1 MASVEEM
8 VVQPIVLARITGR
21 TSPTQL
27 GHVQLPGRQ
36 RTRSR
41 RALSQDRRAWPVS
54 PQKKQAPR
62 RAASQRSR
70 RGVRE
75 RALERTLQLVGARR
89 REVLPLQGLR
99 DASLRRDALRQRF
112 TSIQEVTQW
121 AEATE
126 LHADLPEPAQP
137 RRVRAAELEDAPR
150 TGLSVATPD
159 MLRRL
164 DAMAEAVNQLSASR
178 ASLTADHP
186 VYAVGPAR
194 PDLTPAPPAPA
205 QPDPPR
211 LSDVLPDRR
220 RCFYCGLPGHFI
232 NDCRRKK
239 RDRKDGRYNP
249 VHRSS
254 GGRNDRRVDDRRD
267 DNQRER
273 RDRHDNRRRSHT
285 PPPAAAAAAPAAPV
299 HSVAPYFP
307 PFYHPAYQAPLSVS
321 SGRVIFRAPPA
332 PLSRLRIRSVT
343 GDVAALG
350 GPLDLSVNWNGSL
363 YKWQFYEAD
372 IAEECIVGSDMM
384 GYFMVNI
391 LYSNRTIQVCRDP
404 QRNMLP
410 PRRTIRATVS
420 VRALLR
426 GDDVLPVYEKLA
438 PEPLGGPRRERD
450 QEPSL
455 GDDDGIPSQGDDDVD
470 MPLSSGGVH
479 WPGASSV
486 EMISLALPSGLAGMW
501 SSSPHEKVPLITSAT
516 TAPTAAVPRNTV
528 LAEVSLLHPD
538 EIPSPSSRRPFPT
551 RSAEC
556 LGNPYS
562 TDATMAAS
570 TDQAPTSAAPEPEPR
585 PPRRVLPPDAPL
597 PPDLQRLVDGCED
610 ISDSQRQ
617 EVNAVLREFSDV
629 FAEGD
634 EIGLC
639 TWEQFR
645 IDTDCKACTR
655 LENQDTKRA
664 AAAATSVCRT
674 QLLAAPAWL
683 PDEMR
688 ADQLADPTIRPILE
702 ACERGQ
708 RPPADE
714 AVAYGSE
721 ARTLWLQW
729 DSLFVKNG
737 VLHRRWRH
745 PSGDPGRDREQLV
758 LPANRVPE
766 VVREY
771 HALPGTGSHFKVTRT
786 LAKLRDR
793 FYWPGAIGDIRDI
806 IASCESCCRV
816 HGAGRGRTPGP
827 MRVFNDNT
835 FLGRWTIDIAGPY
848 PAPTACPRYAEA
860 ARVHKKWYCLV
871 CVESFTNWPEVLV
884 VHNIDAETSAR
895 AIVDGLVSRF
905 GAFRDIHSDQGRNWE
920 ASVFKEVM
928 ALLHIRKTRTTPL
941 YPKGQRALRAEEQ
954 RDWPSW
960 IPLIL
965 LAYRTAPH
973 SATRVSPAEMLY
985 GRMLSLPADLA
996 REPPPAAHLPFNESE
1011 YPRWLRETMRR
1022 IHADARVMREATS
1035 QKYKVNYDLSTAL
1048 FPGKPGDAVWLYR
1061 PVRKPGRNPKLAP
1074 KWEGPYVILER
1085 VNDLIVWLQSRTNGK
1100 KRMANVQNIA
1110 PYVDPDFPVRG
1121 SWLTFL

>member
-1 MASVEEM
+1 MPRRPPAVPYQAAVPTEYLYPPDSPPPADAQVRREPTVPCEPPAARLEADIARRLEALRRQVAGTEISMGRRQAEPQAEPLSTTPHSLPSCSRTAPPPHSMPSCSRAAPPSHSVPSSPRAAPPPHPFPSCSETAPPPPPPLPPCGPATAYWDTPL
-8 VVQPIVLARITGR
+8 VPPPPPPPVYDYRYAQP
-21 TSPTQL
+21 
-27 GHVQLPGRQ
+27 QLPGPAPSRWGQQLPRLAQYDGTWDYAEHRVQARDMLQAYDAEVARSALVQCLTGAARSYLTTLTPEQ
-36 RTRSR
+36 RGSYA
-41 RALSQDRRAWPVS
+41 ALDEALM
-54 PQKKQAPR
+54 QAFGRHQTPHAL
-62 RAASQRSR
+62 AASLRACVQGPNESARAYSLRLQAAGR
-70 RGVRE
+70 R
-75 RALERTLQLVGARR
+75 
-89 REVLPLQGLR
+89 GLR

-186 VYAVGPAR
+186 VYATTCLIDTGAVISLIRKGH
-194 PDLTPAPPAPA
+194 
-205 QPDPPR
+205 
-211 LSDVLPDRR
+211 
-220 RCFYCGLPGHFI
+220 LPG
-232 NDCRRKK
+232 
-239 RDRKDGRYNP
+239 
-249 VHRSS
+249 
-254 GGRNDRRVDDRRD
+254 
-267 DNQRER
+267 
-273 RDRHDNRRRSHT
+273 
-285 PPPAAAAAAPAAPV
+285 
-299 HSVAPYFP
+299 
-307 PFYHPAYQAPLSVS
+307 
-321 SGRVIFRAPPA
+321 PPA

-350 GPLDLSVNWNGSL
+350 GPLDLSVNWNGL
-363 YKWQFYEAD
+363 IYKWQFYEAD

-384 GYFMVNI
+384 GG
-391 LYSNRTIQVCRDP
+391 P
-404 QRNMLP
+404 QFSIAP
-410 PRRTIRATVS
+410 GATVS

-438 PEPLGGPRRERD
+438 PEPLGGPRSRRD

-470 MPLSSGGVH
+470 KPLSSGGVH

-516 TAPTAAVPRNTV
+516 TAPLLQAVPRNTV

-570 TDQAPTSAAPEPEPR
+570 TDQAPTSAEPR

-655 LENQDTKRA
+655 LETQDTKRA

-771 HALPGTGSHFKVTRT
+771 HALPV
-786 LAKLRDR
+786 AV
-793 FYWPGAIGDIRDI
+793 
-806 IASCESCCRV
+806 ESTARAE
-816 HGAGRGRTPGP
+816 AGLPGP

-871 CVESFTNWPEVLV
+871 CVESFTNWPEVL
-884 VHNIDAETSAR
+884 
-895 AIVDGLVSRF
+895 
-905 GAFRDIHSDQGRNWE
+905 
-920 ASVFKEVM
+920 
-928 ALLHIRKTRTTPL
+928 
-941 YPKGQRALRAEEQ
+941 EEQ